1 MATGML
7 QRPGMFGST
16 LLNGRRPAVSLP
28 LGGSRKSAPSY
39 TVCSANKQESEPLH
53 VAKMATAALAASL
66 LLSAALPED
75 ALAAR
80 SGGRVGGSSF
90 RSSAPRAAPR
100 AAPSPRSSGPSVRNN
115 NYYSAPPLVSPFGG
129 YGYGYGGG
137 GISMFPSFGVPLFYG
152 GGIFNFLI
160 FMFVASAVLG
170 VVRNLAGR
178 GRSNDDEFD
187 D

>member
-100 AAPSPRSSGPSVRNN
+100 AAPSPRSRCVI
-115 NYYSAPPLVSPFGG
+115 YLF
-129 YGYGYGGG
+129 
-137 GISMFPSFGVPLFYG
+137 ISKGSFLSCDVCWLSTQEKSN
-152 GGIFNFLI
+152 IR
-160 FMFVASAVLG
+160 VASSFSV
-170 VVRNLAGR
+170 
-178 GRSNDDEFD
+178 
-187 D
+187 

>member
-1 MATGML
+1 MTTGML
-7 QRPGMFGST
+7 QRSGMFNTT

-100 AAPSPRSSGPSVRNN
+100 AAPSPRSRCVIYLFISGE
-115 NYYSAPPLVSPFGG
+115 
-129 YGYGYGGG
+129 
-137 GISMFPSFGVPLFYG
+137 
-152 GGIFNFLI
+152 
-160 FMFVASAVLG
+160 ASYRAA
-170 VVRNLAGR
+170 LAGLTTGELEIR
-178 GRSNDDEFD
+178 VACVLFRVTLQYAECYIVEAVCTRDRCLKHS
-187 D
+187 